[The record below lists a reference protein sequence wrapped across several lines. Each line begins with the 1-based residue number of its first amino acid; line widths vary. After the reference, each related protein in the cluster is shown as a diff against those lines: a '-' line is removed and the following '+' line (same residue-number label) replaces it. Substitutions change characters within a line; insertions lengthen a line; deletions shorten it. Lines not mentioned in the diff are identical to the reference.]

1 MGLLRELQLEAQER
15 AAQRRDVSEPSLGQ
29 GPDRELSAARNA
41 VRPQPSLGYRP
52 PAPEAILPPA
62 RGLPYASL
70 RSAHGLAKAAGLKLS
85 NWYRF
90 RGQST
95 TTPGRNEECAL
106 WPLTET
112 TYRGSP

>member
-1 MGLLRELQLEAQER
+1 MFTTLREAQVLIQ
-15 AAQRRDVSEPSLGQ
+15 ATSLGC
-29 GPDRELSAARNA
+29 
-41 VRPQPSLGYRP
+41 RP
-52 PAPEAILPPA
+52 PAPDAIFPPA
-62 RGLPYASL
+62 PGLPYASL

-95 TTPGRNEECAL
+95 TISGRNEECAL

-112 TYRGSP
+112 TCRGSP